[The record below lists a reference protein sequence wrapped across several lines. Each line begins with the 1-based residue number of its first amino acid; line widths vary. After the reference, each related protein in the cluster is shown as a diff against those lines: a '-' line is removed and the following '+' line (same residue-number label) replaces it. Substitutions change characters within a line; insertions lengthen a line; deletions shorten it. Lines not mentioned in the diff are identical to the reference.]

1 MLKYIIFNLDMV
13 TLKCVNIEQFK
24 YHVPRPIKIF
34 KDPPPL
40 ASDSSTPQALGFV
53 IHNNNV
59 CVTLPNVNI
68 IMTRN

>member
-1 MLKYIIFNLDMV
+1 MCKYRTI
-13 TLKCVNIEQFK
+13 
-24 YHVPRPIKIF
+24 PRPIKIF
-34 KDPPPL
+34 EDPPL